1 MGMPRHDQLFVSP
14 LLSLPTQDARQRDSS
29 QMQNVN
35 APNTPDAPHETHL
48 TYHDVVVRTLVER
61 RALLDVAL
69 ARFAE
74 QGESLAELAFRIV
87 ETLKSGH
94 KVLVAGNGGSAAE
107 AQHFAAELVGRFKRE
122 RDAYAV
128 LALTTDTAI
137 LTAVANDYGY
147 ADVFARQVCA
157 FGQSGDLFIAF
168 STSGESEN
176 LVRAAQVGRERL
188 LTVAAITGERS
199 SRLER
204 LSNITV
210 RVPQGDTPIVQELHM
225 MVTHILCDIA
235 ETELSTMTH
244 PLQIELDDHPDHDS
258 RDASHSRD
266 KSRHYIGDA
275 TFDDSR
281 DKSRHY
287 MESPSFD
294 DNMQKGWH

>member
-14 LLSLPTQDARQRDSS
+14 LLSLPTQDVHQRDTSP
-29 QMQNVN
+29 MQS
-35 APNTPDAPHETHL
+35 ANTTDTPHETHL
-48 TYHDVVVRTLVER
+48 SYHDVVVRTLLER

-74 QGESLAELAFRIV
+74 QSELLSTLAGCIV
-87 ETLKSGH
+87 ETLKRGH

-122 RDAYAV
+122 RAAYAV

-157 FGQSGDLFIAF
+157 FGQSDDLFIGF

-188 LTVAAITGERS
+188 MTVAAITGERN

-210 RVPQGDTPIVQELHM
+210 RVPQGDTPLVQELHM
-225 MVTHILCDIA
+225 MVTHILCDIV
-235 ETELSTMTH
+235 ETEL
-244 PLQIELDDHPDHDS
+244 
-258 RDASHSRD
+258 A
-266 KSRHYIGDA
+266 A
-275 TFDDSR
+275 
-281 DKSRHY
+281 
-287 MESPSFD
+287 FD
-294 DNMQKGWH
+294 DNRQKEWH